1 MLTLRIYCLSE
12 DYTPQNPSKDEHTK
26 FPLSLK
32 PIDFYNHLR
41 IYFLNDEE
49 LRSLDKNN
57 DVYIF
62 TWYSVVKDSTNRAEI
77 VAKIYELLT
86 KNYSEEELKDNFIIK
101 FYLVLPEAETFLV
114 NNFDKINN
122 YLDYIVSSSKEKM
135 LNQLD
140 KYSDLRIEMSK
151 NLKPINVQ
159 GLSTSEYDHRN
170 YDYLMADY
178 LEYSLSN
185 IINKNMDENK
195 DEYQEEMINDI
206 IESREEE
213 YGDEIRN
220 ELDLVNKIM
229 VDNDINMNN
238 SEVLSC
244 KYNGEELSPEEISE
258 KLHSHTFPQY
268 ITQINIQ
275 DTLDDEYDIV
285 TSKGTIHRSKGGK
298 ISIQ

>member
-1 MLTLRIYCLSE
+1 MLTLSIYCLAE
-12 DYTPQNPSKDEHTK
+12 DYAPQNPSKDEHSV
-26 FPLSLK
+26 FPLELNSHDFSNSLREF
-32 PIDFYNHLR
+32 I
-41 IYFLNDEE
+41 LNNLE
-49 LRSLDKNN
+49 LKSLDKNN
-57 DVYIF
+57 SVYLF
-62 TWYSVVKDSTNRAEI
+62 TWYSVVKDSTVRAEI
-77 VAKIYELLT
+77 ISEIYDVIT
-86 KNYSEEELKDNFIIK
+86 KNYSEEDLKDNFIIK
-101 FYLVLPEAETFLV
+101 FYLILPEGETFLV

-140 KYSDLRIEMSK
+140 KFSQRRMEMSK
-151 NLKPINVQ
+151 NIVPFDDAKSLDSLN
-159 GLSTSEYDHRN
+159 HRKYN
-170 YDYLMADY
+170 YIIADY
-178 LEYSLSN
+178 LEYSLTN

-229 VDNDINMNN
+229 VENDINMNN